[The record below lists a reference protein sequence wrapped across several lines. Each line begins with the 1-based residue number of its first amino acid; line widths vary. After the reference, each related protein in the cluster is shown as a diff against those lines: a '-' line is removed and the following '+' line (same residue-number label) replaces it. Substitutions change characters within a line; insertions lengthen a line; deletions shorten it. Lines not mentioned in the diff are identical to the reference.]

1 MEQIKDKFLTVILI
15 IIILGAIAGFA
26 YVGYKYMTEEPETN
40 SNIAVVEEQI
50 NSNISENQVV
60 ENISVDESSSGR
72 KIEVVKKEE
81 KTVTVENTGEGNNST
96 TIAPPETTDIYNIR
110 KYHEDG
116 FIKTET
122 NGFSPKST
130 EYKLRYNYDY
140 RGYDLEFI
148 VPSNWIPGHY
158 VLTDEVQYVQAT
170 EKVEGGQPMQAIIT
184 EMEIEPGTS
193 YNDALGLLANKISE
207 FVSGQ
212 GNIYETVNWGN
223 EEIEIDGE
231 MYRVLTYQH
240 NAGKYYQTQC
250 YTVIKLRDPFMY
262 ILTVA
267 VPTNKISDENIEL
280 KNKIFKSFKFVD

>member
-122 NGFSPKST
+122 NGF
-130 EYKLRYNYDY
+130 ED
-140 RGYDLEFI
+140 
-148 VPSNWIPGHY
+148 
-158 VLTDEVQYVQAT
+158 
-170 EKVEGGQPMQAIIT
+170 
-184 EMEIEPGTS
+184 
-193 YNDALGLLANKISE
+193 
-207 FVSGQ
+207 
-212 GNIYETVNWGN
+212 
-223 EEIEIDGE
+223 
-231 MYRVLTYQH
+231 
-240 NAGKYYQTQC
+240 
-250 YTVIKLRDPFMY
+250 
-262 ILTVA
+262 
-267 VPTNKISDENIEL
+267 
-280 KNKIFKSFKFVD
+280 FKRCP